1 MTTKTKIRKMSER
14 GLERRLVNLL
24 QSKPQVRNAGSFEEH
39 GVLTNN
45 RGLVIELE
53 NGQEFQVTIVES
65 TRRW

>member
-1 MTTKTKIRKMSER
+1 MKTKTKKMTER
-14 GLERRLVNLL
+14 GLERRLVAML
-24 QSKPQVRNAGSFEEH
+24 QTKRQVRNAGTFEEH

>member
-1 MTTKTKIRKMSER
+1 MKTKTKKMTER
-14 GLERRLVNLL
+14 GLERRLAAML
-24 QSKPQVRNAGSFEEH
+24 QSKPQVRNDGTFEEH
-39 GVLTNN
+39 GVLTRN